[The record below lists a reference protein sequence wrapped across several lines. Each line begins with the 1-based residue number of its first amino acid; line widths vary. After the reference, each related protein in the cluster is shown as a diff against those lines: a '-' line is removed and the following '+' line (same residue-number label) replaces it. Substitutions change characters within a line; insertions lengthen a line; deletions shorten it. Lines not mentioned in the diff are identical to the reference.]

1 MSQWVL
7 TGTGDIMSIQ
17 TLGQLSL
24 VKRIIP
30 VMLKH
35 MKEFGEHTN
44 KNYGDIMN
52 ILMYQYSSRNIYPEQ
67 NYEPSNANSGE
78 LEDIYV
84 PYEGYEDG
92 YSPLMVPYVDDI
104 KDYDI
109 YMESEVVLIRDGYPR
124 QNIG

>member
-7 TGTGDIMSIQ
+7 TVTVDSMPIQ
-17 TLGQLSL
+17 TLRRLTPDERNSP
-24 VKRIIP
+24 VIIKR
-30 VMLKH
+30 
-35 MKEFGEHTN
+35 MKDFYEHTN